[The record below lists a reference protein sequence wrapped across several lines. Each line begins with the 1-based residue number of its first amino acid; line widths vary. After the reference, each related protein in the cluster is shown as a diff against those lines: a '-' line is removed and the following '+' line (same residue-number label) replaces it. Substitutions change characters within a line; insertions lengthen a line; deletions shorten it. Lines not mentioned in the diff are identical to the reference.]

1 MPRYVFHHV
10 PLELLT
16 ERKGTTD
23 SFDQLLQDMS
33 WAPTLSSTQKPLL
46 WLSVHH
52 NGQGFGSIPHQARQ
66 VFEVEG
72 FGGYETGQDFYLTYG
87 PSCFHLQSLEGRGVA
102 YLASSFSDQSPLL
115 QQKFLAYGLIR
126 LLRPLGLFSLHAACL
141 LSPDGVGVLIVGSSG
156 SGKSTLTIG
165 LIRKGWGYLS
175 DDAVLLRKRSEAVEA
190 MALRRHCFIDAQ
202 TAGDYSDFRLGQKVP
217 DAISGQRQR
226 VYVDETYPGQAV
238 PACVPQVLVFSRIVS
253 EPNSTLQP
261 VTRVEALKNLLTESG
276 PQLFDQFTM
285 PQHVEVLK
293 TLLSQTKT
301 YELRAGLDLH
311 RDPLTLECLLTQA
324 GRVA

>member
-1 MPRYVFHHV
+1 MLRYVFHHI
-10 PLELLT
+10 PLEVIA
-16 ERKGTTD
+16 EGEEIRD

-33 WAPTLSSTQKPLL
+33 WAPTLSSTQEPLL
-46 WLSVHH
+46 RLSVHR

-66 VFEVEG
+66 VFKIEG
-72 FGGYETGQDFYLTYG
+72 FEGYETGPDFYLTYG
-87 PSCFHLQSLEGRGVA
+87 PSCFHLQSLEGKGVA

-126 LLRPLGLFSLHAACL
+126 LLRPLGLFSLHSACL
-141 LSPDGVGVLIVGSSG
+141 LSPERVGVLIVGISG

-175 DDAVLLRKRSEAVEA
+175 DDAVLLRKQSEAVEA

-202 TAGDYSDFRLGQKVP
+202 AAEDYSDFRLGQKVP
-217 DAISGQRQR
+217 DAMSGQRQR

-238 PACVPQVLVFSRIVS
+238 STCVPQILLFSRIVP
-253 EPNSTLQP
+253 EKISTLQP
-261 VTRVEALKNLLTESG
+261 VTHVEALKNLLTESG
-276 PQLFDQFTM
+276 PQLFDPCTM
-285 PQHVEVLK
+285 AQQMEVLK

-301 YELRAGLDLH
+301 YELRAGLYLH
-311 RDPLTLECLLTQA
+311 QNPLILQRLLTRA
-324 GRVA
+324 EKVS

>member
-1 MPRYVFHHV
+1 MAQYAFHQIS
-10 PLELLT
+10 LEVLS
-16 ERKGTTD
+16 EGKGTTD
-23 SFDQLLQDMS
+23 SFDRLLQDMT
-33 WAPTLSSTQKPLL
+33 WAPTFSSPQKPLL
-46 WLSVHH
+46 RLSVRR
-52 NGQGFGSIPHQARQ
+52 NGQGVGGIPHQARQ

-72 FGGYETGQDFYLTYG
+72 FEGYETGPDFYLTYG
-87 PSCFHLQSLEGRGVA
+87 PSCFYLQSLEGKGVA
-102 YLASSFSDQSPLL
+102 YLASSFSDQPPLL
-115 QQKFLAYGLIR
+115 QQKFFAYGLIR
-126 LLRPLGLFSLHAACL
+126 LLRPLGLFSLHAASL
-141 LSPDGVGVLIVGSSG
+141 LTPDGVGVLIVGSSG

-175 DDAVLLRKRSEAVEA
+175 DDAVLLRKRSEVVEA
-190 MALRRHCFIDAQ
+190 LALRRHCYIDAQ
-202 TAGDYSDFRLGQKVP
+202 AAGDYQDFRLGEPVP
-217 DAISGQRQR
+217 DASGGQRQR

-238 PACVPQVLVFSRIVS
+238 ATSVPQVLVFSRIVP

-285 PQHVEVLK
+285 AQHMEVLK

-311 RDPLTLECLLTQA
+311 RDPLTP
-324 GRVA
+324 